1 MSVLFGFKALL
12 SPHPATPLSLV
23 CMACS
28 HRENWW
34 CPLSYQ
40 DLLLVSSAQ
49 GWQCYK
55 GKRAAQC
62 PDIYENTHE
71 KEGVL
76 CGACCVGR
84 PDAWEQLETV
94 CNNSVLLYSIA

>member
-12 SPHPATPLSLV
+12 SPHLATPLSLV

-34 CPLSYQ
+34 CPLYYQ

-62 PDIYENTHE
+62 PEIYENTLE
-71 KEGVL
+71 KEGAL

-84 PDAWEQLETV
+84 PGAWEQLETV
-94 CNNSVLLYSIA
+94 CKNSVLLYSIA